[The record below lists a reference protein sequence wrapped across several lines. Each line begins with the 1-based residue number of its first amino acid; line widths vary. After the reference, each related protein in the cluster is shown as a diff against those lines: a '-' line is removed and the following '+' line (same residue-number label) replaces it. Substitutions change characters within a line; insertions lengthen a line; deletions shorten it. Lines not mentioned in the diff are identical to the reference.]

1 MQSHQPRT
9 ACTFVCVLPCFQ
21 IDNLRWVLAKYLIY
35 YAMLSKIYFACFLA
49 DWILFLWSI
58 INELSHEFHSETVI
72 YVAGTQRK
80 NVNILLLDWLF
91 WTEPLGGQWGKY
103 RQGGQQV
110 SSTLLCTITL
120 FPYLQQPV
128 KILLRKF
135 TFSLK
140 TTVSVVV
147 VKYG

>member
-1 MQSHQPRT
+1 MFP
-9 ACTFVCVLPCFQ
+9 CGLNIIFVVY
-21 IDNLRWVLAKYLIY
+21 NKWAKP
-35 YAMLSKIYFACFLA
+35 
-49 DWILFLWSI
+49 WISYG
-58 INELSHEFHSETVI
+58 SETVI
-72 YVAGTQRK
+72 SVAGTQRK